1 MHLAP
6 KVMQTKLR
14 NGLYDLVTTWRRHL
28 ELNMYW
34 NDAMVELQYLAI
46 QHLGGAYYVA
56 DLGMYKQNLILK
68 IKNWKWNDICKPG
81 FDRFN

>member
-6 KVMQTKLR
+6 KVMQTKLK

-46 QHLGGAYYVA
+46 QHLDGVYIECITLQTKYVQKK
-56 DLGMYKQNLILK
+56 LNFE
-68 IKNWKWNDICKPG
+68 N
-81 FDRFN
+81 